1 MTHAEATKTFASER
15 YILGEMS
22 EPERDAFEEHFFSC
36 IDCAEDV
43 RSGAHMRDGVRAG
56 LLPRA
61 AVEERVPR
69 RAGWRI
75 PVLMPWAMAATLAG
89 IVAYQSLWQM
99 PELRRQVAPQAL
111 EPISLRPATRGA
123 TPVINLRF
131 GRPVSL
137 SIEVNAPDGV
147 RELSYAVRDTQGAT
161 VAIGRA
167 PMPSSGTPLLLL
179 LPGST
184 FHTPGLHTLR
194 LGDATSSSELGEYR
208 FEING
213 P

>member
-22 EPERDAFEEHFFSC
+22 EHERDAFEEHFFSC
-36 IDCAEDV
+36 TECADDV
-43 RSGAHMRDGVRAG
+43 RSGAQMHDGVRAG

-61 AVEERVPR
+61 SANERSSVWS
-69 RAGWRI
+69 GWRI

-89 IVAYQSLWQM
+89 VVAYQSLWQM

-111 EPISLRPATRGA
+111 EPIWLRPATRGA
-123 TPVINLRF
+123 APVVNLRF

-137 SIEVNAPDGV
+137 SVEVNAPDGV
-147 RELSYAVRDTQGAT
+147 RELSYALQDDNGVT
-161 VAIGRA
+161 ISSGRA
-167 PMPSSGTPLLLL
+167 TTPVPGTPLLLL
-179 LPGST
+179 FPSANFAKPG
-184 FHTPGLHTLR
+184 PYVLR
-194 LGDATSSSELGEYR
+194 VGDALASGPALGVSH
-208 FEING
+208 FSVQ